1 MKKHFFGVMTALLLF
16 PCFSVNAQQTVTV
29 VPDRTYDKVMESG
42 YLVAAFYEDFPPYS
56 WQEDF
61 TPQGIDVDLARRI
74 AERMGLELRTFW
86 ISPDE
91 TLEGDLRNAIGVGH
105 YMRRGNIADIL
116 MRVPYDKRYAYQQ
129 DEMGNLI
136 NEMGV
141 LFGPYSQEQWRIAY
155 NTEQLDSVNTI
166 AVLQYHPVGVE
177 MASLP
182 ETYLSAFMQGRIRD
196 QVRQFRN
203 MTNAFDALAAGDVS
217 AVMGMQGEIDYHLE
231 RLADQPLALAETGF
245 PSVGKQQWDIGMAV
259 RFTYRQL
266 GYAIE
271 AEIDAMVREGEVA
284 ELYNQ
289 HNLSW
294 SLPAYYDQILEPD
307 DAVLELDNVSIDP

>member
-1 MKKHFFGVMTALLLF
+1 MSASFRVLLTLSLLL
-16 PCFSVNAQQTVTV
+16 PWLPAAAQQPFTV
-29 VPDRTYDKVMESG
+29 VPDRTYDKVIQSG
-42 YLVAAFYEDFPPYS
+42 YLIAAFYEDFPPYS

-61 TPQGIDVDLARRI
+61 TPQGIDVDVARRI
-74 AERMGLELRTFW
+74 AERMGLDLRAFW

-91 TLEGDLRNAIGVGH
+91 TLEGDLRNSIGVGH

-182 ETYLSAFMQGRIRD
+182 ETYLSSFMQGRIRD

-203 MTNAFDALAAGDVS
+203 MTDAFDALAAGKIS
-217 AVMGMQGEIDYHLE
+217 AVMGMQGEIDYHLD
-231 RLADQPLALAETGF
+231 RLADQPLAQAETGF
-245 PSVGKQQWDIGMAV
+245 PSIGKQQWDVGMAV

-284 ELYNQ
+284 ELYRQ

-294 SLPAYYDQILEPD
+294 ALPTYYDQILKPG
-307 DAVLELDNVSIDP
+307 DAVLELKNVSIDR